1 MSKTTKKQNNI
12 KPIWEDYKKWEDYQN
27 NMYQNGNDKEII
39 KQCYEIL
46 TSENLKEN
54 MQDVT
59 KTYEISTKVNFTNKM
74 FNPVSWLGQ
83 ATCNLLIG
91 ATAQE
96 VCNAWMSMTK
106 EQQDKA
112 NKIAKEVIKEWREK
126 YESLY

>member
-1 MSKTTKKQNNI
+1 MKNNI
-12 KPIWEDYKKWEDYQN
+12 KPVWENYRNWEDFKN
-27 NMYQNGNDKEII
+27 GMYQNGNDSEII

-46 TSENLKEN
+46 TSNNLKEN
-54 MQDVT
+54 MVDTT

-96 VCNAWMSMTK
+96 VCQAWMSMTK
-106 EQQDKA
+106 EQQNEA
-112 NKIAKEVIKEWREK
+112 NNVAKEVIKEWREN
-126 YESLY
+126 YESLHR

>member
-1 MSKTTKKQNNI
+1 MKKNKNI
-12 KPIWEDYKKWEDYQN
+12 SPVWKNYRNWEDYKN
-27 NMYQNGNDKEII
+27 GMYENGHNEEII

-46 TSENLKEN
+46 TSNNLKDN
-54 MQDVT
+54 MKDT
-59 KTYEISTKVNFTNKM
+59 SKTYETSTKVNFTNKM

-96 VCNAWMSMTK
+96 TCRAWLMMTK

-112 NKIAKEVIKEWREK
+112 NNIAKEVIEEWRKE
-126 YESLY
+126 YENLQ

>member
-1 MSKTTKKQNNI
+1 MKKANI
-12 KPIWEDYKKWEDYQN
+12 IPVWKNYRQWEDYKN
-27 NMYQNGNDKEII
+27 GMYENGHNIEIV

-46 TSENLKEN
+46 TSDNLKEN
-54 MQDVT
+54 MTDTT
-59 KTYEISTKVNFTNKM
+59 KTYTISTKVNFTNKM

-96 VCNAWMSMTK
+96 TCQAWLTMTK

-112 NKIAKEVIKEWREK
+112 NNIAKEVIQEWRDK
-126 YESLY
+126 YENL